1 MIKTKLIKETI
12 KVWEGDY
19 QLFVEFENNRVSLL
33 NERGQRDFIFDC
45 GFDKGT
51 IKRWK
56 KVVALLNKAMKVL
69 EERLKVKQTI

>member
-1 MIKTKLIKETI
+1 MIKTKLIKEII

-56 KVVALLNKAMKVL
+56 KVVTLLNKAVKVL
-69 EERLKVKQTI
+69 EEKLKAH

>member
-45 GFDKGT
+45 GFNDKT
-51 IKRWK
+51 IKRWN
-56 KVVALLNKAMKVL
+56 KVVVLLNKTMKML
-69 EERLKVKQTI
+69 EERLKVKK

>member
-19 QLFVEFENNRVSLL
+19 QLFIELENNRVTLI

-56 KVVALLNKAMKVL
+56 KVVKLLNKAIKVL
-69 EERLKVKQTI
+69 EEKLKAR